1 MAILVFLVAL
11 LSRHRKS
18 EAEEPQGQAAFEYV
32 ILVAGVVLIWL
43 AIERS
48 PQGFA
53 AALLRLLDHYKFLI
67 SIPW

>member
-1 MAILVFLVAL
+1 MASPKLSCQRRARWAL
-11 LSRHRKS
+11 RTTQPL
-18 EAEEPQGQAAFEYV
+18 GQAAFEYV
-32 ILVAGVVLIWL
+32 VVVASVVLIWL

-53 AALLRLLDHYKFLI
+53 AALLRLFDQYKFLI